1 MTGDEGGYII
11 KEPVNE
17 DPYKL
22 AANPIYGQELE
33 KTDFVTGDEGG
44 YIIKEPSVNEDPYK
58 LAANPIYGQG
68 ASPIP
73 KMKTLPLFVANND
86 SYLHG
91 PPGTRRKG
99 SLHVYEDVNF

>member
-11 KEPVNE
+11 KEP
-17 DPYKL
+17 
-22 AANPIYGQELE
+22 
-33 KTDFVTGDEGG
+33 
-44 YIIKEPSVNEDPYK
+44 VNEDPYK

-73 KMKTLPLFVANND
+73 KMKTLPLFLAND
-86 SYLHG
+86 DGYLQG
-91 PPGTRRKG
+91 PPGARRKG